1 MSLGKYIK
9 EINKIIEMVE
19 NHDMTFTDK
28 LKSLRDTMTCDEAL
42 NNSDKVGKSQIKII
56 NKFIKS
62 TNDDIQITKKMYYD
76 DDMYCYTNGYIAIEL
91 YKPVVGIP
99 LADKEEPTPI
109 KFHNIITNT
118 GNDVFMEEVQ
128 IDETEI
134 KKAIVENKTRTKK
147 QDLKPFIIQNKS
159 IKIGFNPEHYQ
170 DIINC
175 LGGNCKVFASTQN
188 APHPIYI
195 EGELGKAILLPIKLV
210 GNNRA

>member
-28 LKSLRDTMTCDEAL
+28 LKSLCDTMTCDEAL

-62 TNDDIQITKKMYYD
+62 TKDDNQITKKMYYD
-76 DDMYCYTNGYIAIEL
+76 DDMYCYTNGYVAIEL
-91 YKPVVGIP
+91 YKPVAGIP

-109 KFHNIITNT
+109 KFHNIITDV
-118 GNDVFMEEVQ
+118 GNNVFMEEVQ
-128 IDETEI
+128 IDEAEI

-159 IKIGFNPEHYQ
+159 IKIGFNPEWYQ
-170 DIINC
+170 DIVNC
-175 LGGNCKVFASTQN
+175 LGGNCKVLASTQN
-188 APHPIYI
+188 ALHPIYI
-195 EGELGKAILLPIKLV
+195 EGELGKAVLLPIKLV